1 MKQTKS
7 RFQNISLY
15 NFLIVILLT
24 SCNINNESIS
34 EFDNFSK
41 ENYIEMLSNVKK
53 QTDLILLMEKPD
65 TITLEAYKLM
75 LLEGKIILSLK
86 AEEELLKATN
96 ILERYG
102 KFLVEKHQLS
112 ISIID
117 KNDLIAVGG
126 LFEPN
131 DELLQN
137 KAAVKYLGISQKME
151 LEDFLKCAAVAVGA
165 DALFA
170 LGGSSA
176 TAWSAA
182 ALKRAFSAVAKRFLG
197 PIGVAI
203 AVVSFSLCLAESA

>member
-1 MKQTKS
+1 
-7 RFQNISLY
+7 
-15 NFLIVILLT
+15 
-24 SCNINNESIS
+24 
-34 EFDNFSK
+34 
-41 ENYIEMLSNVKK
+41 
-53 QTDLILLMEKPD
+53 MEKPD

-170 LGGSSA
+170 LGSSSA

-182 ALKRAFSAVAKRFLG
+182 ALTRAFSAVAKRFLG

>member
-1 MKQTKS
+1 M
-7 RFQNISLY
+7 
-15 NFLIVILLT
+15 
-24 SCNINNESIS
+24 
-34 EFDNFSK
+34 
-41 ENYIEMLSNVKK
+41 
-53 QTDLILLMEKPD
+53 
-65 TITLEAYKLM
+65 
-75 LLEGKIILSLK
+75 
-86 AEEELLKATN
+86 
-96 ILERYG
+96 
-102 KFLVEKHQLS
+102 
-112 ISIID
+112 D

-137 KAAVKYLGISQKME
+137 KAAVKYSGISQKME
-151 LEDFLKCAAVAVGA
+151 LDDFLKCAAVAVGA

-182 ALKRAFSAVAKRFLG
+182 ALTRAFSAVAKRFLG

>member
-1 MKQTKS
+1 
-7 RFQNISLY
+7 
-15 NFLIVILLT
+15 
-24 SCNINNESIS
+24 
-34 EFDNFSK
+34 
-41 ENYIEMLSNVKK
+41 
-53 QTDLILLMEKPD
+53 MEKPD

-86 AEEELLKATN
+86 AEEELLKASN

-131 DELLQN
+131 HELLQN

-182 ALKRAFSAVAKRFLG
+182 ALTRAFSAVAKRFLG

>member
-1 MKQTKS
+1 MKQIKS
-7 RFQNISLY
+7 RFQNIALY

-137 KAAVKYLGISQKME
+137 IQQLSI
-151 LEDFLKCAAVAVGA
+151 
-165 DALFA
+165 
-170 LGGSSA
+170 
-176 TAWSAA
+176 
-182 ALKRAFSAVAKRFLG
+182 
-197 PIGVAI
+197 
-203 AVVSFSLCLAESA
+203 